1 MESTTEGMSE
11 TDIAKLKE
19 SVKGIVHEL
28 EAEATRRI
36 GLRQPLEERWIE
48 DLEQYHGRYP
58 TRTRKA
64 LVENQQSQVFLNM
77 TRPKTDAMTAR
88 LSDLLFPTDDKNWSI
103 GPTPVPELTAAADAA
118 KEAVRQA
125 AEAEQAQMMQAGQ
138 EGQQPAPEATQRLNA
153 AKQAARDL
161 DHILAEGKKRA
172 SLMAEEIDDQLK
184 ESLYH
189 AAMRDIIEDGCKL
202 GTGVCKGPVTGDKI
216 RKGWKQRQR
225 TDQTGQPMMGPDGN
239 PMQEYALQMSAGET
253 PAIRHVDIWGFFPDM
268 DATSIRDGNGVYE
281 RHIMNKKQLRE
292 LARLPGYDKDALK
305 RLLMDKPRESAPS
318 YMASLRNLNEAAQNV
333 SGDVYHVWEYS
344 GPVEP
349 ETMRDLAM
357 AMNDEATLRDIEIDP
372 LEETHAVVW
381 FCQGE
386 LLKFAIYPLDSYEC
400 MYSVFTLARD
410 EASMFG
416 YGIPAIMRDP
426 QAILNGAAR
435 ALMDNA
441 GLAAGPQIVVNR
453 SSVKPANGE
462 WRIEPRKIW
471 FTNQALPTGQTFFN
485 TFDIPMQQEQLTG
498 IIVLAKQMIDEMTA
512 MPMIAQ
518 GEQGGATKTVQG
530 MSLLM
535 NSANVVF
542 RRIVKNFDDDVT
554 VPNIRRMYDWN
565 MQFSTK
571 EHIKGDFEV
580 DARGS
585 SVLLVREMQA
595 QNLMFVA
602 QQLGA
607 HPVYGPMLKNR
618 DVLRKLFQ
626 SMMIPTDEVILTDD
640 EIDVVLAKAAA
651 AEAEAA
657 KAEQAAGAGD
667 GSKETGIDAQ
677 VAIANMNNDTKLA
690 VARLNHETQMMKMA
704 EAMNLSID
712 KIEAMLEDKREE
724 RQSRERIVA
733 VEAAMAQRT
742 GQHAGGYV

>member
-1 MESTTEGMSE
+1 MEPATEPMSE
-11 TDIAKLKE
+11 ADIARLKE

-28 EAEATRRI
+28 ESEATRRI

-58 TRTRKA
+58 AKTQKQ
-64 LVENQQSQVFLNM
+64 LVQNQQSQVFLNM

-103 GPTPVPELTAAADAA
+103 GPTPVPDLTAVADAA

-125 AEAEQAQMMQAGQ
+125 AEAEQAQMGPD
-138 EGQQPAPEATQRLNA
+138 GQPAPQEATQRVNA
-153 AKQAARDL
+153 AKEAARNL
-161 DHILAEGKKRA
+161 EAILAEGKKRA
-172 SLMAEEIDDQLK
+172 GLMAEEIDDQLK

-189 AAMRDIIEDGCKL
+189 AAMRDVIEDGCKL

-216 RKGWKQRQR
+216 RKGWKQRPR
-225 TDQTGQPMMGPDGN
+225 TDGAPGV
-239 PMQEYALQMSAGET
+239 EYALQMSAGET

-268 DATSIRDGNGVYE
+268 DATTIRDGNGVFE
-281 RHIMNKKQLRE
+281 RHIMNKKQLRA
-292 LARLPGYDKDALK
+292 LARLPGYDKDAIR
-305 RLLMDKPRESAPS
+305 RLVMDKPRESAPS
-318 YMASLRNLNEAAQNV
+318 YMASLRNLNAAAQNV
-333 SGDVYHVWEYS
+333 AGDVYHVWEYS

-357 AMNDEATLRDIEIDP
+357 AMNDEATLRDIEVDP
-372 LEETHAVVW
+372 LDETHAVVW

-386 LLKFAIYPLDSYEC
+386 LLKFSIYPLDSYEC

-426 QAILNGAAR
+426 QAIMNGAAR

-441 GLAAGPQIVVNR
+441 GLAAGPQIVVNQ
-453 SSVKPANGE
+453 SAVKPANGK
-462 WRIEPRKIW
+462 WSIEPRKIW
-471 FTNQALPTGQTFFN
+471 FTDQAMPTGQTFFN
-485 TFDIPMQQEQLTG
+485 TIDIPMQQDALTN

-640 EIDVVLAKAAA
+640 EIDAVLAKAAA

-657 KAEQAAGAGD
+657 RAEQAAGQD
-667 GSKETGIDAQ
+667 GSKEASIEAN

-690 VARLNHETQMMKMA
+690 VARLNHETQMMKLA
-704 EAMNLSID
+704 ETMNMKLD
-712 KIEAMLEDKREE
+712 QVEAMLADKRED
-724 RQSRERIVA
+724 RNSRERIVA
-733 VEAAMAQRT
+733 AEAAMAQRT